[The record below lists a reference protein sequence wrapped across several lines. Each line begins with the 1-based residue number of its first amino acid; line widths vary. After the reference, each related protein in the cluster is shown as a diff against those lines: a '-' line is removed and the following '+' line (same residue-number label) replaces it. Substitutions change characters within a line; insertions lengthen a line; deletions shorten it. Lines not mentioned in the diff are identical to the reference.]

1 MKIIRH
7 LLVTGLVAFLA
18 VTVGFTTGCQ
28 RKNPASPAEETHE
41 GHSKGNTKSQV
52 EYWTCSMHP
61 QIKKSEPGK
70 CPICG
75 MTLVPVR
82 SSEPS
87 GASVPSA
94 LSGEEIHLGTEM
106 VHQAGVQVEKAAR
119 RQLSREIL
127 VFGNLGYDLNRRR
140 NVVPLVSGRIDR
152 QLVDFNQTE
161 VKEGA
166 PLVSLYSPEAVALQE
181 DYLKAKRERWLSTFY
196 ERKLL
201 DSMVALA
208 EQKLRQIGFAD
219 DELNALQEKKKP
231 FPNLTIRAPASG
243 SIVENMVQIG
253 DFVKADQILYT
264 IVPLDEM
271 WFNAQVFEPD
281 LGLLKT
287 GQEVR
292 ITAKAFPG
300 EKFTGRLVFIG
311 RSLDVNNRT
320 VPVRFVLPNPQR
332 RLLPNLSASGVIEI
346 PLGNSVLCVP
356 NSAIL
361 DLGTRH
367 VVYVQ
372 KNENVYLPRNVQVGQ
387 TTPHYTEILE
397 GISED
402 EPVVVAGTFLIDAQ
416 AQLRSGSGGGMVGM
430 PDMPGM
436 EGPKKAAPAQTPASA
451 PSTQHQH

>member
-1 MKIIRH
+1 MKFIPFRL
-7 LLVTGLVAFLA
+7 LLVAVAA
-18 VTVGFTTGCQ
+18 IAMVVVTGCQ
-28 RKNPASPAEETHE
+28 RKNPASSVEETHE
-41 GHSKGNTKSQV
+41 GHSKGNAKSQI

-61 QIKKSEPGK
+61 QIQKKDPGN

-82 SSEPS
+82 STGPEGAAKREEISE
-87 GASVPSA
+87 G
-94 LSGEEIHLGTEM
+94 EIHLGTEM
-106 VHQAGVQVEKAAR
+106 VHQAGVRVEKAAK

-127 VFGNLGYDLNRRR
+127 VFGTLGYDLNRRH

-166 PLVSLYSPEAVALQE
+166 PLVSLYSPEAIALQE

-201 DSMVALA
+201 GSMVALA

-231 FPNLTIRAPASG
+231 FPNLTLRAPASG
-243 SIVENMVQIG
+243 SIVENMVRIG
-253 DFVKADQILYT
+253 DFVKADQTLYT

-281 LGLLKT
+281 LGPLKLN
-287 GQEVR
+287 QEVR

-332 RLLPNLSASGVIEI
+332 RLLPNLSASGVIVI
-346 PLGNSVLCVP
+346 PIGNSVLCVP
-356 NSAIL
+356 NSAVL
-361 DLGTRH
+361 DLGARH

-372 KNENVYLPRNVQVGQ
+372 KNENIYSPRNVRVGQ
-387 TTPHYTEILE
+387 ATPHYTEILE

-416 AQLRSGSGGGMVGM
+416 AQLRSGSGGEMT
-430 PDMPGM
+430 DMPGM
-436 EGPKKAAPAQTPASA
+436 EGSQKTAPDKSPTSA
-451 PSTQHQH
+451 PSPPHQH